1 MKKIHRSQWPRS
13 GAEGGYALTWS
24 SLPGEE
30 KTSPATGLW
39 AAAFLQLFHGGG
51 QEWGGPEWG
60 AQSAPSRLQAVQ
72 SGLNPQV
79 WGSGLLSCRAWN
91 TTRLLLSL
99 CGCPKRCC
107 LIQCTSSWRL
117 SVPLG
122 LLDSSKDNGGLGCCI
137 HC

>member
-13 GAEGGYALTWS
+13 GAEGGSALTWS
-24 SLPGEE
+24 SLPGDE
-30 KTSPATGLW
+30 KPSPATALR
-39 AAAFLQLFHGGG
+39 AAAFLRLSHGGG
-51 QEWGGPEWG
+51 QEWGDLEWG
-60 AQSAPSRLQAVQ
+60 AQSAPSRLQAAQ

-79 WGSGLLSCRAWN
+79 RGPGLLSCRAWK
-91 TTRLLLSL
+91 TRLLLSL

-117 SVPLG
+117 SVALG
-122 LLDSSKDNGGLGCCI
+122 LLDSNKHNGSLGCCI